1 MKTELWISHSHLHS
15 HSQSQTCAIRYDS
28 VRVSSRLEIYVAQK
42 LRFDG
47 RGSSCECRGQRQGQ
61 RLLVVRRLGVAW
73 GATGGG
79 DTCRRNTRGGA
90 SGGTSA
96 AARGSA
102 TSGTITSTDSANCQA
117 YKIIRD
123 TR

>member
-1 MKTELWISHSHLHS
+1 MHILSASRGGVKFN
-15 HSQSQTCAIRYDS
+15 SQSSLNQTWFL
-28 VRVSSRLEIYVAQK
+28 VSRLEIYVAQK

-47 RGSSCECRGQRQGQ
+47 RGSSRQRRGQRQGQ
-61 RLLVVRRLGVAW
+61 RLLVVRRLGVAR
-73 GATGGG
+73 GGTGGG
-79 DTCRRNTRGGA
+79 RSSRGSAIRWGH
-90 SGGTSA
+90 SA

-102 TSGTITSTDSANCQA
+102 TSGPITSTDAANCQA

>member
-1 MKTELWISHSHLHS
+1 VRFDS
-15 HSQSQTCAIRYDS
+15 IRFGL
-28 VRVSSRLEIYVAQK
+28 SSRLEIYVAQK

-47 RGSSCECRGQRQGQ
+47 RGSSRERRGQRQGQ
-61 RLLVVRRLGVAW
+61 RLLVVRRLGVAR

-79 DTCRRNTRGGA
+79 DTRRRNSRGGA
-90 SGGTSA
+90 SGGSSA

-102 TSGTITSTDSANCQA
+102 TSGTITSTDAANSQA